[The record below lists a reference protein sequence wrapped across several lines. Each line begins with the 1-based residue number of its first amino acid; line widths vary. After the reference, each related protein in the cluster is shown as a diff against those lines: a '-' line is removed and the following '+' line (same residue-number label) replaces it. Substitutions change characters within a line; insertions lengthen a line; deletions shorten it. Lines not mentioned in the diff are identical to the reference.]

1 MPHRQL
7 QTSFVL
13 RYWPQIVLV
22 VGGLVTVLKLSIA
35 YSVAWDRMQNEIDR
49 LERAQRYYH
58 GDFPKEQR

>member
-58 GDFPKEQR
+58 GDVPATP